1 MKRLG
6 IFVITLIIGFA
17 GFYAL
22 DKWGSVANND
32 KLSDS
37 DSTDV
42 IGIHIP
48 EITADMDLDTKLKYW
63 SEHFALEMSRELMK
77 IINTG
82 TNSELNYRVRSL
94 DFDEKSSLCWVEI
107 YTSWLNQENTNSK
120 FFEVV
125 VKTEFNLKL
134 KTAHATKEKA
144 NEEFDKLLASLE
156 FDELIEESMIRSLQ
170 YLQEI
175 I

>member
-6 IFVITLIIGFA
+6 IFVTTLIIGFA
-17 GFYAL
+17 GFFAL
-22 DKWGSVANND
+22 DKWGGVTNNS
-32 KLSDS
+32 KLAHS

-42 IGIHIP
+42 MRAHIP
-48 EITADMDLDTKLKYW
+48 EITADMDFDTKLKYW
-63 SEHFALEMSRELMK
+63 SEHFAMEMSRELMK

-94 DFDEKSSLCWVEI
+94 DFDKKSNLCWVEI
-107 YTSWLNQENTNSK
+107 YTSWLNQEGTSSK

-125 VKTEFNLKL
+125 IKTEFNLKL
-134 KTAHATKEKA
+134 KTAHATKQKA
-144 NEEFDKLLASLE
+144 NEEFDKLVASLE
-156 FDELIEESMIRSLQ
+156 FDELIEESMIQSLQ